1 MKNAQLSN
9 VIKHWDYISKFIAYP
24 KNDKELDKLISL
36 LDELLKIVGGN
47 ENHPL
52 MGLIDFI
59 SYFIEKYESNR
70 YSLEQRKAT
79 GIDALKFLIEAHKLN
94 QNDLPEIGSQGVVSE
109 VLNGKR
115 LLNLRQ
121 ITALSKRFGVNPCT
135 FMTEENAE
143 SMGTT
148 PPNNHPLS
156 GSR

>member
-1 MKNAQLSN
+1 MIDTKNDKLSN

-24 KNDKELDKLISL
+24 KNEKELDKLIGI

-70 YSLEQRKAT
+70 YYLEQKKAS
-79 GIDALKFLIEAHKLN
+79 GIDALKFLIESHKLS

-109 VLNGKR
+109 ILSGKR
-115 LLNLRQ
+115 ELNVRQ
-121 ITALSKRFGVNPCT
+121 IKELSKRFRVSPAV
-135 FMTEENAE
+135 FI
-143 SMGTT
+143 
-148 PPNNHPLS
+148 
-156 GSR
+156 